1 MSKIIQKLLMDRAR
15 ELYREL
21 FMPAGLMA
29 ALIIGAG
36 VFSLPYIF
44 SVSGV
49 WLGFAYLAVFALVF
63 SAIHL
68 MYADVIKHT
77 PGDHRFVGYAKIHL
91 GRWGFGLSLL
101 TTLVGIILV
110 LLIYLVLSVNFTK
123 AILPALN
130 EQYVFLGFWGIFSAT
145 VILGIERVAK
155 LDMFLTA
162 LKLLIIVVVFALG
175 VSQFD
180 LNNFTPNPSA
190 VALPFSAVLF
200 SLSGRSAI
208 SSIRE
213 HLKKN
218 KISDRKMSAAMVL
231 GTFVPAILYALFVV
245 GVLGISGS
253 GVTADSIAGIASAF
267 HWGGAVIA
275 FLAMLSLWTA
285 YTFLGFE
292 ADNILIR
299 DLKVPVFW
307 SGIVIVLAPVV
318 LYFLGFDNFLKLIGI
333 SCGVLLA
340 IESIMVAAMWRKVAK
355 PKPLLYWAAYGIML
369 VFMVGGTYEIIS
381 LLPV

>member
-1 MSKIIQKLLMDRAR
+1 
-15 ELYREL
+15 
-21 FMPAGLMA
+21 MPAGLMA

-333 SCGVLLA
+333 SGGVLLA

>member
-1 MSKIIQKLLMDRAR
+1 
-15 ELYREL
+15 
-21 FMPAGLMA
+21 
-29 ALIIGAG
+29 
-36 VFSLPYIF
+36 
-44 SVSGV
+44 
-49 WLGFAYLAVFALVF
+49 
-63 SAIHL
+63 
-68 MYADVIKHT
+68 
-77 PGDHRFVGYAKIHL
+77 
-91 GRWGFGLSLL
+91 
-101 TTLVGIILV
+101 
-110 LLIYLVLSVNFTK
+110 
-123 AILPALN
+123 
-130 EQYVFLGFWGIFSAT
+130 
-145 VILGIERVAK
+145 
-155 LDMFLTA
+155 
-162 LKLLIIVVVFALG
+162 
-175 VSQFD
+175 
-180 LNNFTPNPSA
+180 
-190 VALPFSAVLF
+190 
-200 SLSGRSAI
+200 
-208 SSIRE
+208 
-213 HLKKN
+213 
-218 KISDRKMSAAMVL
+218 MSAAMVL

-333 SCGVLLA
+333 SGGVLLA